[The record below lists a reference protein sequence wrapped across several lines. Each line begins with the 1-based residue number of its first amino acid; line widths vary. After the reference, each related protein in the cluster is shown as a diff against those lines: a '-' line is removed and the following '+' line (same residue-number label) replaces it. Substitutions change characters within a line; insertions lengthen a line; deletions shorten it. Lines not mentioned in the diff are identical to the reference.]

1 MKNILFVGS
10 LAVKSGRL
18 DGVTI
23 KCKCLLDYLL
33 EKHGNLKIIDVD
45 NYKKRWPIIIY
56 QFFIHYFKSND
67 IIICSSSPGA
77 SVILHFLYK
86 IKSKK
91 KIFYFVCGGSID
103 EKILSN
109 VYKIEWYKNLNGV
122 YVESDILVNNLK
134 SLGINNVKK
143 INNFRNPKFCVDIK
157 QLNNKSNQIKFV
169 FFGRVVK
176 SKGVEYAIDLMK
188 KLNDDGYEVILDIYG
203 QISDEYRI
211 IIDKKIENVSFIKY
225 KGPIVPNGV
234 TEYKILSEYDVF
246 ILPTQHPGEGLPGAL
261 IDAYISGLAVVVSN
275 WKYAKEYVDNY
286 KNGVIFEY
294 RDYNDMYIK
303 VKEMINKNKILEYK
317 KNSLKKS
324 IEYNI
329 NFILKDIDKE
339 F

>member
-1 MKNILFVGS
+1 
-10 LAVKSGRL
+10 
-18 DGVTI
+18 
-23 KCKCLLDYLL
+23 
-33 EKHGNLKIIDVD
+33 
-45 NYKKRWPIIIY
+45 
-56 QFFIHYFKSND
+56 
-67 IIICSSSPGA
+67 
-77 SVILHFLYK
+77 
-86 IKSKK
+86 
-91 KIFYFVCGGSID
+91 
-103 EKILSN
+103 
-109 VYKIEWYKNLNGV
+109 
-122 YVESDILVNNLK
+122 
-134 SLGINNVKK
+134 
-143 INNFRNPKFCVDIK
+143 
-157 QLNNKSNQIKFV
+157 
-169 FFGRVVK
+169 
-176 SKGVEYAIDLMK
+176 MK